1 MSTLTTPGLYHVLGK
16 KFEAIILVTGA
27 APTLRVVSGVNLTA
41 TMLRGKFVPIEESSI
56 EIQAIIATPNDFVF
70 TKKQIVEDYLYES
83 AESAKGVSLPKLTDV
98 EFKSLCDRYTIERNI
113 EGRGANAVK
122 FYIMERF
129 GYNEPQAQL
138 IILKIAKALKKR
150 ITK

>member
-16 KFEAIILVTGA
+16 KFEAIILVTGT
-27 APTLRVVSGVNLTA
+27 APTLRIVSGINLTA

-56 EIQAIIATPNDFVF
+56 EIQAMIATPGDFVF

-83 AESAKGVSLPKLTDV
+83 VESAKGTTLPKLTET
-98 EFKSLCDRYTIERNI
+98 EFKHLCERYVIERKI

-122 FYIMERF
+122 FYVMERF
-129 GYNEPQAQL
+129 GFNEPQAQL
-138 IILKIAKALKKR
+138 VILKIANYLRFNNK
-150 ITK
+150 